1 MKPNNTLLLFFIILT
16 TSFCFGQMNSYS
28 KKIELKGIENQW
40 HTIQL
45 PNEVLQN
52 MNSNLTDIRVYGVT
66 ATDTIE
72 APYIHNVLKAID
84 ANSFIS
90 FNLLNTVN
98 NAKGY
103 FYTYQ
108 VQENE
113 TINEIK
119 LSFKDPNFNWL
130 LTLEGSQNQQEWY
143 TVLDDYRILSIM
155 NDQTDYSF
163 TTLKFSDANFKFYR
177 LLIKSPEK
185 PNLESVRIFKKAKMA
200 PQYRDYS
207 VKSFNVSQ
215 EEKNTIINI
224 DLKNRAP
231 LNLVELSVDDKIDY
245 YRPITI
251 QYLVDSVKTD
261 KGYHYNYRTMA
272 TRTLSSFEENSF
284 QLPGTIA
291 QKLRI
296 IVSNNDNQPLKFSN
310 INLKGYLHNLT
321 TRFTEPATYFLVYG
335 KTNDKAPSYDIA
347 KTSNSI
353 PENISSL
360 QLGNTV
366 NIPKPT
372 IETTP
377 PLFEN
382 QWWLWSILGVIIL
395 LLGYFTIKMMKNEI

>member
-1 MKPNNTLLLFFIILT
+1 MKPNNNLFLFFIILT
-16 TSFCFGQMNSYS
+16 TSFCFGQMKSYS

-45 PNEVLQN
+45 PNEVFQN

-72 APYIHNVLKAID
+72 APYIHNVSKAID
-84 ANSFIS
+84 ANSSIA
-90 FNLLNTVN
+90 FNLLNTVK

-103 FYTYQ
+103 FYTYE

-119 LSFKDPNFNWL
+119 LSFKDSNFNWL
-130 LTLEGSQNQQEWY
+130 VTLQGSQNQQEWF
-143 TVLDDYRILSIM
+143 TLLDNYRILSIM

-185 PNLESVRIFKKAKMA
+185 PNLESVKILKKAKKD

-207 VKSFNVSQ
+207 VSSFHVSQ
-215 EEKNTIINI
+215 EGKNTIVNV
-224 DLKNRAP
+224 DLKSRTP
-231 LNLVELSVDDKIDY
+231 LNLLELSVDDKIDY

-261 KGYHYNYRTMA
+261 KGYYYNYRTMA
-272 TRTLSSFEENSF
+272 TRTLSSIEENSF
-284 QLPGTIA
+284 QLPGTMA
-291 QKLRI
+291 QKLRV

-310 INLKGYLHNLT
+310 IILKGYIHSLT

-335 KTNDKAPSYDIA
+335 KTNDKAPNYDIA
-347 KTSNSI
+347 KTTISF

-360 QLGNTV
+360 QFGDAT
-366 NIPKPT
+366 NIPKPI

-382 QWWLWSILGVIIL
+382 QWWLWCILGVIIF
-395 LLGYFTIKMMKNEI
+395 LLGYFTIGMMKKEI

>member
-1 MKPNNTLLLFFIILT
+1 MK
-16 TSFCFGQMNSYS
+16 SYS

-45 PNEVLQN
+45 PNEVFKN

-72 APYIHNVLKAID
+72 AAYIHNVSKAVD
-84 ANSFIS
+84 ANSFTP

-103 FYTYQ
+103 FYTYELK
-108 VQENE
+108 ENE

-119 LSFKDPNFNWL
+119 LSFKDQNFNWL
-130 LTLEGSQNQQEWY
+130 ITLEGSQNQQEWFRL
-143 TVLDDYRILSIM
+143 LDDYRILSIM
-155 NDQTDYSF
+155 NNQTDYSF
-163 TTLKFSDANFKFYR
+163 TTLNFSDANFKFYR

-185 PNLESVRIFKKAKMA
+185 PNLESVRILKKAKKA
-200 PQYRDYS
+200 PQYREYS
-207 VKSFNVSQ
+207 VRSFNVSQ
-215 EEKNTIINI
+215 EEKNTILNV
-224 DLKNRAP
+224 DLKSRAP
-231 LNLVELSVDDKIDY
+231 INLLELSVDDKIDY

-251 QYLVDSVKTD
+251 QYLADSIKTD

-272 TRTLSSFEENSF
+272 TRTLSSIEENSF
-284 QLPGTIA
+284 QLPGNVA

-296 IVSNNDNQPLKFSN
+296 IISNNDNQPLKFSN
-310 INLKGYLHNLT
+310 IKIKGYLHSLT

-335 KTNDKAPSYDIA
+335 KTNDKAPNYDLA
-347 KTSNSI
+347 KTSISY
-353 PENISSL
+353 PENISGL
-360 QLGNTV
+360 QFGDAT

-372 IETTP
+372 IKTTT

-382 QWWLWSILGVIIL
+382 QLWLWSILAVIIL
-395 LLGYFTIKMMKNEI
+395 LLGYFTIKMMKKEI